1 MVKVV
6 FIVEEKCVWVG
17 YFFFVVGNFLSEF
30 FFFSRCASENISLCV
45 YTQGFHCVSALSS
58 IIRSDIALKTI

>member
-1 MVKVV
+1 MFGSV
-6 FIVEEKCVWVG
+6 I
-17 YFFFVVGNFLSEF
+17 FFFVVGNFLSEF

-58 IIRSDIALKTI
+58 IIRSDIASKTI